1 MSSRRASLRKRAEL
15 RSRDAAP
22 GESCTASAQSPKKR
36 GPRQL
41 QPGDFRVTI
50 EMPHSVPILERELRA
65 IEILLGAELQNVL
78 RGSAKER

>member
-1 MSSRRASLRKRAEL
+1 MSSRRASLRKRADL
-15 RSRDAAP
+15 GVSDSAP
-22 GESCTASAQSPKKR
+22 GKFGTASARSPKKR
-36 GPRQL
+36 GPRQP

-65 IEILLGAELQNVL
+65 IEILLGAELQELL